1 MDKLPI
7 YELRIDQSDEAGVTA
22 VALVDNPAIG
32 VSWMAFKEQME
43 RIKFE
48 VQNEEKRIIFGP
60 LMIPDMLIFRRDED
74 GFEYNVKFTV
84 ETIEQIR
91 QRFMK
96 NGYTSQTNP
105 MHISAKMLD
114 GVYMVETFVKDTER
128 GIFPPEQFKDLP
140 DGTWFGGF
148 KVENDEVWNDFIKTG
163 IFTGFSVEGVFQKV
177 KLSNQN
183 NMKKDLFKEVADLF
197 KSYFGEPKKEEEQEP
212 NTEQAFLNATLM
224 DGTAIKIEPA
234 LEVGASVQVTTP
246 EGDMP
251 APDGTHEVSDG
262 TLVTTE
268 GGLITEIKEKIQEEA
283 EFMKQLKFMVETVTG
298 LEARIQTLTASFE
311 SVVAENKELK
321 EQFTKLET
329 LNSEVS
335 VALNKVAEAV
345 DAIPAEQPS
354 RKPDAP
360 VAKMT
365 QKERAV
371 AMAAA
376 LKELKEAKSN

>member
-1 MDKLPI
+1 MDGLPI
-7 YELRIDQSDEAGVTA
+7 YELRIDDSQDAGVTA
-22 VALVDNPAIG
+22 VALVDNPAFG
-32 VSWMAFKEQME
+32 TSWIAFREIAE
-43 RIKFE
+43 EAKFQ
-48 VQNEEKRIIFGP
+48 VQDQEKRIIFGA
-60 LMIPDMLIFRRDED
+60 LLIPDKLIPRRADD
-74 GFEYNVKFTV
+74 GTMFNVVFTS
-84 ETIEQIR
+84 ETIDKIR

-105 MHISAKMLD
+105 MHISEMMLD
-114 GVYMVETFVKDTER
+114 GVYMVETFVKDSER
-128 GIFPPEQFKDLP
+128 GILPPEQFKDLP

-183 NMKKDLFKEVADLF
+183 NMKDLFKEVSDLF

-268 GGLITEIKEKIQEEA
+268 GGLITEIKEKMEEEA

-298 LEARIQTLTASFE
+298 LEARIQTLTAAFE

-345 DAIPAEQPS
+345 EAIPTEEAS
-354 RKPDAP
+354 RKPDVP
-360 VAKMT
+360 VVKMSA
-365 QKERAV
+365 KERAIAIAKTLSEV
-371 AMAAA
+371 
-376 LKELKEAKSN
+376 KSN